1 MVMEDYQR
9 RAASED
15 SGGQWKAFGVAL
27 VLIALALGAAIYF
40 TRTEAPTGPTPAH
53 PYAENVVLSHF
64 ALSEAQGF
72 VADVRVLYLEGKV
85 ANAGP
90 QTVKSM
96 RVEAVFRNSLGEVVQ
111 REARTLLV
119 ITQREP
125 YIDAV
130 DLSKA
135 PLQANQVREFRLSF
149 DHVSADW
156 NRGYPELRVIG
167 VELE

>member
-1 MVMEDYQR
+1 MVMEDYQL

-15 SGGQWKAFGVAL
+15 TGAQWKAFGVAL

-40 TRTEAPTGPTPAH
+40 TRTEVPAGPVPVH
-53 PYAENVVLSHF
+53 PYAENIVLSGF
-64 ALSEAQGF
+64 ALSEAEGF
-72 VADVRVLYLEGKV
+72 VAGVRVLYLEGKV
-85 ANAGP
+85 ANTGP
-90 QTVKSM
+90 RTVKSM
-96 RVEAVFRNSLGEVVQ
+96 RVEAVFRNSLGEIVQ

-119 ITQREP
+119 ITQRQP

-135 PLQANQVREFRLSF
+135 PLQPNQVREFRLSF
-149 DHVSADW
+149 DHISADW
-156 NRGYPELRVIG
+156 NRGYPELRVID

>member
-1 MVMEDYQR
+1 MVMEDYQL

-15 SGGQWKAFGVAL
+15 AGGPWKTFGVAL

-40 TRTEAPTGPTPAH
+40 TRSEGPVGPARVH
-53 PYAENVVLSHF
+53 AYAENIVLSAL
-64 ALSEAQGF
+64 ALSEAEGF
-72 VADVRVLYLEGKV
+72 MPGVRVIYVEGKV
-85 ANAGP
+85 ANTGSS
-90 QTVKSM
+90 TVKSM

-111 REARTLLV
+111 REARSLLV

-130 DLSKA
+130 DLSQA
-135 PLQANQVREFRLSF
+135 PLQPNQVREFRLSL